1 MAPGMALGRLS
12 PSEVGRRNLRVA
24 WQKLF
29 FLEKK
34 IESAEFF
41 HQSCTSLGALAFGLG
56 NFRPCGVVES
66 HLRRLGGPLP
76 SMKRFFPL
84 IFAHQRQWK
93 MVVYRCLSFQK
104 YSPSFEEFQTH
115 WPTFLGSLATCNLH
129 VQRPSGIVGRTCG
142 SSTPSFGI
150 PRENRDFWWWF
161 AYESKR
167 RDSRYRK
174 IAG

>member
-76 SMKRFFPL
+76 SMKRFFFPHICSSKTVENGGL
-84 IFAHQRQWK
+84 SMFIVSKIF
-93 MVVYRCLSFQK
+93 
-104 YSPSFEEFQTH
+104 PSFEEFQTH